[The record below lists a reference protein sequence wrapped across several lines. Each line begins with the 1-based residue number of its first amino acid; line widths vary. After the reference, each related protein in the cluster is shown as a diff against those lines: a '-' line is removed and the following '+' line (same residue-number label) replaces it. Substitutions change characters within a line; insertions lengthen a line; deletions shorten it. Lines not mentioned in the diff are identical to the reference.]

1 MFPPAL
7 LLPPP
12 PPLGVQDPYFRITRD
27 IAHKLVPSAHALKG
41 KPALVHSKFFPPL
54 EGALGKMS
62 SSNENSAVFLTDTP
76 EVWQCAA
83 PFLSLLPT
91 PPSFGLVHPEVLCTQ
106 PLYLSLS
113 LSLSWHIISRAPPFH
128 HPMPLSTPFLPH
140 STLLLEFTFLCLL
153 VMSFGRGGVT
163 GDRGEDPDARL

>member
-12 PPLGVQDPYFRITRD
+12 PPPGVQDPYFRITRD

-83 PFLSLLPT
+83 PFLSLLRLSFIT
-91 PPSFGLVHPEVLCTQ
+91 YIHSHPPPPNSLISIHQ
-106 PLYLSLS
+106 P
-113 LSLSWHIISRAPPFH
+113 P
-128 HPMPLSTPFLPH
+128 
-140 STLLLEFTFLCLL
+140 
-153 VMSFGRGGVT
+153 
-163 GDRGEDPDARL
+163 